1 MAWSTWTAAIAV
13 AVAAQAVS
21 GARAARGDD
30 TPRPVSA
37 EVRAAVRDYL
47 EAPPKKEA
55 AALSKALA
63 LLKDDVALAAEAL
76 RSHAPL
82 SKGKPGATHGISFE
96 SGGQSWEYSV
106 LLPKDYDGKRR
117 FPVLVLPDHGSV
129 SPEDGIGFWE
139 GKDGVDE
146 YVVFRPVITKF
157 QEDKKRFPDQQF
169 FARDQAIA
177 RVMEDAL
184 AHLRLHYAV
193 DPDRFSM
200 TGLSQAGY
208 YTWYY
213 AVTFPDAF
221 AGVVPESSGGVG
233 VRAAVLPLA
242 RNLASV
248 AVRILHAE
256 GDQVCPYADAKAMRD
271 AIASANGKVDLVTY
285 TDADY
290 SGAPFPKRHPGP
302 HDKRLANVLPWGVTV
317 RREIPRSF
325 TRVIRYATQGF
336 EGRFRIPPPEKVEKA
351 FTVACEEKDGVLSAD
366 HAGVSYLVSPEDVV
380 ARRVFKVS
388 GREVTPKADVKLL
401 LTSFKS
407 HGDTGRLAAAEIR
420 VTAP

>member
-1 MAWSTWTAAIAV
+1 MAWRTWAAGIAV
-13 AVAAQAVS
+13 AA
-21 GARAARGDD
+21 GARSARGDD
-30 TPRPVSA
+30 APPPVSA

-63 LLKDDVALAAEAL
+63 LLKDDVALAAQAL
-76 RSHAPL
+76 RTQAPL
-82 SKGKPGATHGISFE
+82 TKAKPGVAHGIAFG
-96 SGGQSWEYSV
+96 SGGQAWEYSV

-129 SPEDGIGFWE
+129 SAEDGIGFWD

-146 YVVFRPVITKF
+146 YVVFRPVIEKF
-157 QEDKKRFPDQQF
+157 QEDKRRFPDQAF
-169 FARDQAIA
+169 FTRDQAMA

-193 DPDRFSM
+193 DPDRLSM

-221 AGVVPESSGGVG
+221 AGVVPESAGGMA

-242 RNLASV
+242 QNLASV

-271 AIASANGKVDLVTY
+271 AIASASGKVELVTY

-290 SGAPFPKRHPGP
+290 GGAPFPKRHPGP

-325 TRVIRYATQGF
+325 TRVIRYATQGL
-336 EGRFRIPPPEKVEKA
+336 EGRFRVPPPEKPEKA
-351 FTVACEEKDGVLSAD
+351 FTVTCAEKDGALSAD
-366 HAGVSYLVSPEDVV
+366 HAGVSYFVSPEDVV

-388 GREVTPKADVKLL
+388 GHDVTPKADLRLL
-401 LTSFKS
+401 LSSFKS

-420 VTAP
+420 VTQP